1 MTVLLVPVGLGANGA
16 LVHGGSD
23 GLGVGFAVV
32 GGDVG
37 GGVDIGPDGE
47 GASFAYWVACVV
59 AACVPPEPLVPP
71 LALPPDE
78 LQAET
83 SAKHPIV

>member
-1 MTVLLVPVGLGANGA
+1 MTVLPVPVGLGANGA
-16 LVHGGSD
+16 LVHGGSE

-47 GASFAYWVACVV
+47 GASFAGEV
-59 AACVPPEPLVPP
+59 ACVPPESLDP
-71 LALPPDE
+71 PPDR
-78 LQAET
+78 LPQADT
-83 SAKHPIV
+83 AAKHPIV

>member
-1 MTVLLVPVGLGANGA
+1 MTVLAVPVGLGANGA

-47 GASFAYWVACVV
+47 GASFADWVACVV
-59 AACVPPEPLVPP
+59 AVCAPLPPSLP
-71 LALPPDE
+71 LALPPYE
-78 LQAET
+78 LQAVT